1 MYIDR
6 EYSDGLEGDY
16 IKYAVF
22 ISLRVYTHSFLSFLN
37 VNTFEFVTYTS
48 ARSWV
53 TDFFI
58 DFLIDL

>member
-22 ISLRVYTHSFLSFLN
+22 ISRRVYTHSFLSFLN
-37 VNTFEFVTYTS
+37 VNTWICHIYICKNLS
-48 ARSWV
+48 HW
-53 TDFFI
+53 FFI
-58 DFLIDL
+58 EFLIDL

>member
-22 ISLRVYTHSFLSFLN
+22 ISRRVYTHSFLSFLN

-48 ARSWV
+48 ARIWV
-53 TDFFI
+53 TDFLLNF
-58 DFLIDL
+58 